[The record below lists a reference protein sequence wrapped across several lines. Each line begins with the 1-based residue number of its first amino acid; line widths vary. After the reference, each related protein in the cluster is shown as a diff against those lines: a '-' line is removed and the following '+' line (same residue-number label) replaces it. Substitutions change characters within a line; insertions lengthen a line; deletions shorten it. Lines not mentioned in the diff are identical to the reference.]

1 MIRRIFLLALAAMAF
16 ACAGALPMQAQQR
29 TEPRIAFVVGN
40 GAYGPGAIPNALND
54 AGLVA
59 EALRSIG
66 FEIVEGGDLSQP
78 DLIQSY
84 REFLGK
90 VDAAGPE
97 TLAFVYFSGYGLSL
111 EGENFLL
118 GVDARLARE
127 SDIPIQGVRLSDLM
141 GPLADAPARAKVIM
155 IDAARPLPFR
165 PQGRGLARGLVSIEP
180 PQGMLIAYSS
190 APGTVAPDR
199 PGDYGAYATAIAEML
214 RAPGT
219 DLDNAFTHIRSRT
232 HLTTEGQQTPWHL
245 SAITEP
251 IELVPPQAAAS
262 AAVAAPPP
270 PRQARPMREI
280 GPDEA
285 YALAIEMDTLDG
297 YVGFVEAYPGHAY
310 SERVWAMIRA
320 RREAMSWMR
329 AQQINTP
336 QSYWT
341 YLRRYPNGMYAY
353 DAERRLRRL
362 GAPFAAPQ
370 GFAMVEFDDVPMA
383 LIDEPREYR
392 EVYRVGPRP
401 PRILYA
407 AAIPAFIAALAVASR
422 RDGGRDDWRRD
433 GRRGDGRGDARDGR
447 GGGGRRGA
455 GALPVT
461 AVALPAVQGLT
472 AAPRRDPP
480 PPGAERPGRFGPRGG
495 FAGRPPSG
503 APGTPSTAI
512 APSTVTPNTP
522 NTLAP
527 NSLAP
532 PPGSASRPPGGPQDP
547 RGRDRPPGWGPRP
560 APGPTP
566 GTAVAPSA
574 PGSGVPATAVAPGS
588 QPPAAGPGDRRPRP
602 GFDRPGFDR
611 PGGAPSAAP
620 GSTPPGSA
628 TPSTAIA
635 PSAVSPSTPPP
646 GARPDWRDRRPP
658 GSGLPSPSAGRTPPG
673 APIAPPGSTPP
684 ASAAPSTAIAP
695 SAVAPSTPP
704 PRGRPDWRDRRPPG
718 SGLPPPSVS
727 RTPPPAAAPPPPSAP
742 PPSSV
747 SRVPPQGPPPQ
758 MVRPPQPSSPPPAVV
773 ARPTPPQ
780 QPVARPAPP
789 PPVVR
794 APPPPPPP
802 RAAPPPPSPVRQAA
816 PPPPRP
822 AAAPPPPPRP
832 APAPAAKPPAC
843 PAGKTL
849 KNGACV

>member
-1 MIRRIFLLALAAMAF
+1 
-16 ACAGALPMQAQQR
+16 
-29 TEPRIAFVVGN
+29 
-40 GAYGPGAIPNALND
+40 
-54 AGLVA
+54 
-59 EALRSIG
+59 
-66 FEIVEGGDLSQP
+66 
-78 DLIQSY
+78 
-84 REFLGK
+84 
-90 VDAAGPE
+90 
-97 TLAFVYFSGYGLSL
+97 
-111 EGENFLL
+111 
-118 GVDARLARE
+118 
-127 SDIPIQGVRLSDLM
+127 
-141 GPLADAPARAKVIM
+141 
-155 IDAARPLPFR
+155 
-165 PQGRGLARGLVSIEP
+165 
-180 PQGMLIAYSS
+180 MLIAYSS

-199 PGDYGAYATAIAEML
+199 PGDYGVYATAIAEML

-232 HLTTEGQQTPWHL
+232 HLTTEGQQTPWHV
-245 SAITEP
+245 SAITEQ

-297 YVGFVEAYPGHAY
+297 YVGFVEAYPGHPY
-310 SERVWAMIRA
+310 SERVWPMIRS
-320 RREAMSWMR
+320 RREAIAWMR

-433 GRRGDGRGDARDGR
+433 GRRGDGRGDGR

-503 APGTPSTAI
+503 APGTPGTAI

-527 NSLAP
+527 NC
-532 PPGSASRPPGGPQDP
+532 SRRRPVRRRVRRADRRTHVAAIVRRAGVRVPLPARRRAQPWHRRHRDP
-547 RGRDRPPGWGPRP
+547 VCRRLLLLQ
-560 APGPTP
+560 
-566 GTAVAPSA
+566 APSHRPQA
-574 PGSGVPATAVAPGS
+574 P
-588 QPPAAGPGDRRPRP
+588 
-602 GFDRPGFDR
+602 
-611 PGGAPSAAP
+611 
-620 GSTPPGSA
+620 
-628 TPSTAIA
+628 AIA
-635 PSAVSPSTPPP
+635 AQGRASIDLASIVQADRQALHREALRP
-646 GARPDWRDRRPP
+646 GARHRALRSRRARFRRARLRRVRGPT
-658 GSGLPSPSAGRTPPG
+658 G
-673 APIAPPGSTPP
+673 
-684 ASAAPSTAIAP
+684 AIAVRLA
-695 SAVAPSTPP
+695 AVCL
-704 PRGRPDWRDRRPPG
+704 RR
-718 SGLPPPSVS
+718 
-727 RTPPPAAAPPPPSAP
+727 A
-742 PPSSV
+742 
-747 SRVPPQGPPPQ
+747 
-758 MVRPPQPSSPPPAVV
+758 
-773 ARPTPPQ
+773 
-780 QPVARPAPP
+780 
-789 PPVVR
+789 
-794 APPPPPPP
+794 
-802 RAAPPPPSPVRQAA
+802 
-816 PPPPRP
+816 
-822 AAAPPPPPRP
+822 
-832 APAPAAKPPAC
+832 
-843 PAGKTL
+843 
-849 KNGACV
+849 